1 MNLRP
6 RLCLCQVRRPDH
18 RAFTLVELLVTI
30 GIIGI
35 LAALALGT
43 ASTFIRRGDSSKC
56 LSQLRNLATA
66 ALAAKTDHNGKFPA
80 FRVHRWDAY
89 GFLSSNATSEWESE
103 PEPPSIGEALGTYLG
118 FEPMNTLRID
128 RALMPPPLQCPAA
141 LKNSRQAWINGY
153 AAYRYNAYAIGRT
166 SASPKAMLFQDTCW
180 PDWNAKDFSHQG
192 PPGLNIAYADGHV
205 AFMDL
210 AAYLKVNPDSNK
222 EYQNQ
227 FFMQGWLD

>member
-80 FRVHRWDAY
+80 FRVHHWDAN
-89 GFLSSNATSEWESE
+89 GFLSSNATFEWSNL
-103 PEPPSIGEALGTYLG
+103 PVPPSIGEVLGTSLG
-118 FEPMNTLRID
+118 FEPMNTLWI
-128 RALMPPPLQCPAA
+128 APSLMPQPLQCPAA
-141 LKNSRQAWINGY
+141 RKNSRQAWINQC

-166 SASPKAMLFQDTCW
+166 SASPRAMLFQDTCW

-192 PPGLNIAYADGHV
+192 PPGLNIAYADGHI